1 MAFEAAAHG
10 HLMITVGY
18 FFLDAGFSAVAV
30 CILLLF
36 WPLLSLSA
44 MLREVWWMVAILV
57 RNWVLLGISV
67 VFLSSWSSVEIHQM
81 LYKMWLL
88 ADLAALCFPFSLSDQ
103 FLVSNLLPA
112 SEVLYHYSREEEQ
125 SVLLK
130 WKMYSKLLGH
140 LTDMGMSGKG
150 SPAFFFFLPEML

>member
-1 MAFEAAAHG
+1 M
-10 HLMITVGY
+10 
-18 FFLDAGFSAVAV
+18 
-30 CILLLF
+30 
-36 WPLLSLSA
+36 
-44 MLREVWWMVAILV
+44 
-57 RNWVLLGISV
+57 

-130 WKMYSKLLGH
+130 
-140 LTDMGMSGKG
+140 
-150 SPAFFFFLPEML
+150 